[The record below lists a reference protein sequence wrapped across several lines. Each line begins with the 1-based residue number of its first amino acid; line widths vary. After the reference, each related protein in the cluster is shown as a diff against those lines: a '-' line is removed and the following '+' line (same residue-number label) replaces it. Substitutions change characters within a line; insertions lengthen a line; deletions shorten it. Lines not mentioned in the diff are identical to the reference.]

1 MRSGMFTSVN
11 GDRKYTSQF
20 FAEYFAS
27 FIGNGV
33 FPNPSTNTQVIAD
46 GGMSVIVQEGKAW
59 IDGYILYV
67 DNPQTLT
74 LDTGDNLLPRIDK
87 VVIRLDKI
95 NREVVLAVKK
105 GTPATNPVAPSLQR
119 DGDMH
124 ELGIANIYIDKLAST
139 INQRDITDL
148 RLNSDQCGI
157 VKGTIEEIDTTT
169 LFNQY
174 QNWIAQKKAEYD
186 ADLINYTNAKQAEF
200 ENWVNG
206 KEQDYDSY
214 VSNKQGD
221 YETWVDA
228 KELDYNT
235 FTNDKKG
242 EWDNWYNLTTDQLY
256 QEFNTWFQGIKD
268 ILDGDAV
275 GNILNRI
282 DEIPLILSGITEP
295 ENIRTGDYWFRE
307 VN

>member
-33 FPNPSTNTQVIAD
+33 FPNPSTGIQVLAD
-46 GGMSVIVQEGKAW
+46 SGLSLTVREGKAW

-67 DNPQTLT
+67 DNPQSLT

-87 VVIRLDKI
+87 IVIRLDKI
-95 NREVVLAVKK
+95 NREIVLAVKK

-124 ELGIANIYIDKLAST
+124 ELGIANVRVDKAASV

-148 RLNSDQCGI
+148 RLNSSQCGI

-174 QNWIAQKKAEYD
+174 QNWITQKKAEYD
-186 ADLINYTNAKQAEF
+186 ADLINYTNTKQSEF
-200 ENWVNG
+200 EGWVDN
-206 KEQDYDSY
+206 KEQDYNTY
-214 VSNKQGD
+214 VSNKQG
-221 YETWVDA
+221 
-228 KELDYNT
+228 
-235 FTNDKKG
+235 
-242 EWDNWYNLTTDQLY
+242 EWDSWYDTTTTQLQADFMAWFNMLEDVLDENTAGNLL
-256 QEFNTWFQGIKD
+256 NMIND
-268 ILDGDAV
+268 IPK
-275 GNILNRI
+275 IF
-282 DEIPLILSGITEP
+282 SGTIEP
-295 ENIRTGDYWFRE
+295 SEIRTGDYWFRE

>member
-11 GDRKYTSQF
+11 GDRKYTSAF

-27 FIGNGV
+27 FIGNGI

-67 DNPQTLT
+67 DNPQSLT

-87 VVIRLDKI
+87 IVIRLDKI
-95 NREVVLAVKK
+95 NREIVLAVKK

-119 DGDMH
+119 DGDMR
-124 ELGIANIYIDKLAST
+124 ELGIANVRVDKAASV
-139 INQRDITDL
+139 INQSNITDL
-148 RLNSDQCGI
+148 RLNSSQCGI

-174 QNWIAQKKAEYD
+174 QNWITQKKAEYD
-186 ADLINYTNAKQAEF
+186 ADLINYTNTKQSQF
-200 ENWVNG
+200 ENWVI
-206 KEQDYDSY
+206 D
-214 VSNKQGD
+214 
-221 YETWVDA
+221 

-235 FTNDKKG
+235 FTDDKKS
-242 EWDNWYNLTTDQLY
+242 EWDNWYDLTTVQLQ
-256 QEFNTWFQGIKD
+256 QEFMAWFNMLEDVLDENTAGNLLNMITD
-268 ILDGDAV
+268 IPK
-275 GNILNRI
+275 IF
-282 DEIPLILSGITEP
+282 SGTTEP
-295 ENIRTGDYWFRE
+295 SEIRIGDYWFRE

>member
-11 GDRKYTSQF
+11 GDRKYTSAF

-27 FIGNGV
+27 FIGNGI

-67 DNPQTLT
+67 DNPQSLT

-87 VVIRLDKI
+87 IVIRLDKI
-95 NREVVLAVKK
+95 NREIVLAIKK
-105 GTPATNPVAPSLQR
+105 GTPATNPTAPNLQR
-119 DGDMH
+119 DGDKH
-124 ELGIANIYIDKLAST
+124 ELGIANVRVDKAASV
-139 INQRDITDL
+139 INQSNITDL
-148 RLNSDQCGI
+148 RLNSSQCGI

-186 ADLINYTNAKQAEF
+186 ADLISYTNTKQGEF

-214 VSNKQGD
+214 VSNKQG
-221 YETWVDA
+221 
-228 KELDYNT
+228 
-235 FTNDKKG
+235 
-242 EWDNWYNLTTDQLY
+242 EWDNWYDLTTTQLQ
-256 QEFNTWFQGIKD
+256 QEFMTWFNMLQD
-268 ILDGDAV
+268 VLDENTA
-275 GNILNRI
+275 GNLLNMI
-282 DEIPLILSGITEP
+282 NDMPKIFAGTVEPSEIA
-295 ENIRTGDYWFRE
+295 TGDYWFRE

>member
-11 GDRKYTSQF
+11 GDRKYTSTF

-27 FIGNGV
+27 FIGNGI
-33 FPNPSTNTQVIAD
+33 FPNPSTNMQVIAD
-46 GGMSVIVQEGKAW
+46 GGMSVTVQEGKAW

-87 VVIRLDKI
+87 AVIRLDKI
-95 NREVVLAVKK
+95 NREIVLAVKK

-139 INQRDITDL
+139 INQSNITDL
-148 RLNSDQCGI
+148 RLNSSQCGI

-186 ADLINYTNAKQAEF
+186 ADLINYTNAKQGEF
-200 ENWVNG
+200 DDWVNA

-214 VSNKQGD
+214 VSNKQG
-221 YETWVDA
+221 
-228 KELDYNT
+228 
-235 FTNDKKG
+235 
-242 EWDNWYNLTTDQLY
+242 EWDNWYDLTTVQLQ
-256 QEFNTWFQGIKD
+256 QEFMAWFAIVQD
-268 ILDGDAV
+268 ILDENTA
-275 GNILNRI
+275 GNLLNMI
-282 DEIPLILSGITEP
+282 NDIPKIFAGTTEP
-295 ENIRTGDYWFRE
+295 NEIRTGDYWFRE

>member
-11 GDRKYTSQF
+11 GDRKYTSTF

-27 FIGNGV
+27 FIGNGI
-33 FPNPSTNTQVIAD
+33 FPNPSTNTQVLSSS
-46 GGMSVIVQEGKAW
+46 GMGVTVQEGKAW

-67 DNPQTLT
+67 DNPQSLT

-95 NREVVLAVKK
+95 NREIVLAVKK

-124 ELGIANIYIDKLAST
+124 ELGIANIYVAKGAST
-139 INQRDITDL
+139 ISQRDITDL
-148 RLNSDQCGI
+148 RLNSNECGI

-174 QNWIAQKKAEYD
+174 QNWIENKKIEFNQ
-186 ADLINYTNAKQAEF
+186 DLINYTNVKQGEF
-200 ENWVNG
+200 EG
-206 KEQDYDSY
+206 
-214 VSNKQGD
+214 
-221 YETWVDA
+221 WVDD

-235 FTNDKKG
+235 YVSVKQS
-242 EWDNWYNLTTDQLY
+242 EWDSWYNTTTTQL
-256 QEFNTWFQGIKD
+256 QADFMAWVNMLED
-268 ILDGDAV
+268 ILDENTA
-275 GNILNRI
+275 GNLLNMI
-282 DEIPLILSGITEP
+282 TNIPKIFSGATESTEIT
-295 ENIRTGDYWFRE
+295 TGDYWFRE

>member
-11 GDRKYTSQF
+11 GDRKYTSAF

-33 FPNPSTNTQVIAD
+33 FPNPSTNTQVLA
-46 GGMSVIVQEGKAW
+46 GTGMNVSVQQGKAW

-67 DNPQTLT
+67 DNPQSLT

-87 VVIRLDKI
+87 IVIRLDKI
-95 NREVVLAVKK
+95 NREIVLAVKK

-124 ELGIANIYIDKLAST
+124 ELGIANVRVDKAASV
-139 INQRDITDL
+139 INQSNITDL
-148 RLNSDQCGI
+148 RLNSNECGI

-174 QNWIAQKKAEYD
+174 QSWIAQKKAEYD
-186 ADLINYTNAKQAEF
+186 ADLINYTNAKQGEF
-200 ENWVNG
+200 DDWVDD
-206 KEQDYDSY
+206 KEQDYNTYVGAKQSEWDS
-214 VSNKQGD
+214 
-221 YETWVDA
+221 W
-228 KELDYNT
+228 YNT
-235 FTNDKKG
+235 TTTQLQADFMAWVSMLEDVLDENTAGNLLNMITN
-242 EWDNWYNLTTDQLY
+242 
-256 QEFNTWFQGIKD
+256 
-268 ILDGDAV
+268 
-275 GNILNRI
+275 
-282 DEIPLILSGITEP
+282 IPKIFSGATEP
-295 ENIRTGDYWFRE
+295 SEITTGDYWFRE

>member
-11 GDRKYTSQF
+11 GDRKYTSTF

-27 FIGNGV
+27 FIGNGI
-33 FPNPSTNTQVIAD
+33 FPNPSTNTQVLAD
-46 GGMSVIVQEGKAW
+46 TGMDVSVQQGKAW

-67 DNPQTLT
+67 DNPQSLT

-87 VVIRLDKI
+87 IVIRLDKI
-95 NREVVLAVKK
+95 NREIVLAIKK
-105 GTPATNPVAPSLQR
+105 GAPATNPTAPNLQR

-124 ELGIANIYIDKLAST
+124 ELGIANVRVDKAASV
-139 INQRDITDL
+139 INQGDITDL
-148 RLNSDQCGI
+148 RLNSNQCGI

-186 ADLINYTNAKQAEF
+186 ADLINYTNTKQSQF
-200 ENWVNG
+200 ENWVI
-206 KEQDYDSY
+206 D
-214 VSNKQGD
+214 
-221 YETWVDA
+221 

-235 FTNDKKG
+235 FTDDKKS
-242 EWDNWYNLTTDQLY
+242 EWDNWYDLTTVQLQ
-256 QEFNTWFQGIKD
+256 QEFMAWFNMLEDVLDENTAGNLLNMITD
-268 ILDGDAV
+268 IPK
-275 GNILNRI
+275 IF
-282 DEIPLILSGITEP
+282 SGTTEP
-295 ENIRTGDYWFRE
+295 SEIRIGDYWFRE

>member
-11 GDRKYTSQF
+11 GDRKYTSAF

-67 DNPQTLT
+67 DNPQSLA

-87 VVIRLDKI
+87 IVIRLDKI
-95 NREVVLAVKK
+95 NREIVLAIKK
-105 GTPATNPVAPSLQR
+105 GTPATNPTAPNLQR

-124 ELGIANIYIDKLAST
+124 ELGIANVYVARAASV
-139 INQRDITDL
+139 INQSDITDL
-148 RLNSDQCGI
+148 RLNSNECGI

-174 QNWIAQKKAEYD
+174 QSWIEQKKQEFD
-186 ADLINYTNAKQAEF
+186 NDLINYTNTKQTEF
-200 ENWVNG
+200 EDWVG
-206 KEQDYDSY
+206 DKESGYDTY
-214 VSNKQGD
+214 VSNKQSQWD
-221 YETWVDA
+221 SW
-228 KELDYNT
+228 YNT
-235 FTNDKKG
+235 TTTQLQADFMAWVNMLEDVLDENTAGNLLNMIND
-242 EWDNWYNLTTDQLY
+242 
-256 QEFNTWFQGIKD
+256 
-268 ILDGDAV
+268 
-275 GNILNRI
+275 
-282 DEIPLILSGITEP
+282 IPKIYSGATEP
-295 ENIRTGDYWFRE
+295 SEIATGDYWFRE

>member
-11 GDRKYTSQF
+11 GDRKYTSTF

-33 FPNPSTNTQVIAD
+33 FPNPSTNTQVLA
-46 GGMSVIVQEGKAW
+46 GSGMNVSVREGKAW

-67 DNPQTLT
+67 DNPQSLT
-74 LDTGDNLLPRIDK
+74 LDSGDNLLPRIDK

-95 NREVVLAVKK
+95 NREIILAIKK
-105 GTPATNPVAPSLQR
+105 GTPATNPTAPNLQR

-124 ELGIANIYIDKLAST
+124 ELGIANIRVDRGASAIT
-139 INQRDITDL
+139 QSNITDL
-148 RLNSDQCGI
+148 RLNSNECGI

-174 QNWIAQKKAEYD
+174 QNWIEQKKAEFNQ
-186 ADLINYTNAKQAEF
+186 DLINYTNVKQGEF
-200 ENWVNG
+200 EG
-206 KEQDYDSY
+206 
-214 VSNKQGD
+214 
-221 YETWVDA
+221 WVDD

-242 EWDNWYNLTTDQLY
+242 EWDSWYNTTTTQL
-256 QEFNTWFQGIKD
+256 QADFIAWVNMLEDVLDENTAGNLLNMITD
-268 ILDGDAV
+268 IPKIFSGT
-275 GNILNRI
+275 IEPS
-282 DEIPLILSGITEP
+282 EIT
-295 ENIRTGDYWFRE
+295 TGDYWFRE